1 MVCGAPPPLA
11 HAPLGGR
18 LLGQNLAGAPDFPL
32 GGDRALGPPGFS
44 TVCRYW
50 RGTAIRLV
58 LSGGE
63 TGPSFFEA
71 PESLHALGPALVD
84 LMEGRPVAAPGT
96 GSGSAPG
103 RDRGRREYGVRLVRG
118 PFLRLDPHP
127 EACAEPE
134 DLNGFCSQVKR
145 PMAAD
150 LFCGAGGLG
159 LGLTNAGFE
168 VVLGV
173 DHDEE
178 ALETHRAHHPG
189 LTVNWDL
196 ADPDVVQ
203 RVADIVSGVGITLVA
218 GGPPCQP
225 FSRAGRSLM
234 RDLVRTGRR
243 PQHDRRRDLWESF
256 LGVIELAR
264 PPAVLM
270 ENVPDMALDRGMLI
284 LRAIVERLETLGYS
298 VEEKIVDTWRFG
310 VPQMRQR
317 LILVALGNGSGFR
330 WPEGSPEIISVDNAI
345 GDLPPVAGGWR
356 PTNGVG
362 ADPVASGWV
371 PYGGAVTAFQKR
383 ARCGVP
389 ISDSGKLFDHITR
402 PVRDDDA
409 TAFEQMDPETLYSDL
424 APELKRYRDDIF
436 DDKYKRLDANNFSR
450 TITAHIAKDGYWYIH
465 PSQHRTLTVREAA
478 RLQTFPDHVRF
489 AGPPS
494 GAFRQIGNAVPPL
507 LGEFMGAAVLQAL
520 QNGAPKPVATQQVAQ
535 RLASWFEGQPPRR
548 LPWLAAD
555 SRWAVIQ
562 AELLWSK
569 LSYDVL
575 AMAWTAVRSLVTPER
590 SLAAM
595 PILRRVARGLGRE
608 DRCALV
614 EEAAVWL
621 TEHRELLAE
630 SVVAAKLT
638 TIPNVTQGIADL
650 VVRVLP
656 GDSEDPVIPT
666 YGAVRVAARFHGRE
680 VDRQKVL
687 TDGRLAIARMIGG
700 DETSHEAHLALI
712 ELGQGICGPGAPE
725 CGLCP
730 LNEWCAEAAT
740 RTPQA

>member
-1 MVCGAPPPLA
+1 MP
-11 HAPLGGR
+11 
-18 LLGQNLAGAPDFPL
+18 GQSLAGAQDV
-32 GGDRALGPPGFS
+32 ALGSDLELGPAGVL
-44 TVCRYW
+44 TVRRHW
-50 RGTAIRLV
+50 RATVLGLV
-58 LSGGE
+58 LSSGD
-63 TGPSFFEA
+63 TGSSVRGA
-71 PESLHALGPALVD
+71 PESLYALGPASGD
-84 LMEGRPVAAPGT
+84 LMEGRPLAVPGT
-96 GSGSAPG
+96 GLASAAG
-103 RDRGRREYGVRLVRG
+103 RDPGRREYGVKLVRG

-127 EACAEPE
+127 EACARLE
-134 DLNGFCSQVKR
+134 DLYGLCSRMER

-203 RVADIVSGVGITLVA
+203 RVADVVSGVGITLVA

-243 PQHDRRRDLWESF
+243 PEHDRRRDLWESF

-284 LRAIVERLETLGYS
+284 LRAIVERLEVLGYS
-298 VEEKIVDTWRFG
+298 VEEGILDTWRFG

-317 LILVALGNGSGFR
+317 LILVALRSGSGFR
-330 WPEGSPEIISVDNAI
+330 WPEGSPELVSVDNAI
-345 GDLPPVAGGWR
+345 GDLPPVEGGWR

-362 ADPVASGWV
+362 VDPVASGWV
-371 PYGGAVTAFQKR
+371 PYGGAVTAFQRR
-383 ARCGVP
+383 ARSGVP
-389 ISDSGKLFDHITR
+389 LSDSGKLFDHITR

-436 DDKYKRLDANNFSR
+436 DDKYKRLDANNLSR

-507 LGEFMGAAVLQAL
+507 LGEFMGGAVLQAL
-520 QNGAPKPVATQQVAQ
+520 QDGATKPVATKEVAQ
-535 RLASWFEGQPPRR
+535 RLANWYAGQPPRH

-562 AELLWSK
+562 AELLWSR
-569 LSYDVL
+569 LADDVL
-575 AMAWTAVRSLVTPER
+575 AMAWNAVRSLVTPER

-595 PILRRVARGLGRE
+595 PVLRRLARGLGRE
-608 DRCALV
+608 DRCVLV

-621 TEHRELLAE
+621 TEHRELLAD
-630 SVVAAKLT
+630 SVVAGELT
-638 TIPNVTQGIADL
+638 AIPNVTQGIADL

-700 DETSHEAHLALI
+700 GETSHEAHLALI
-712 ELGQGICGPGAPE
+712 ELGQGVCGPGAPE

-730 LNEWCAEAAT
+730 LNEWCAEAVT
-740 RTPQA
+740 RTTQA